1 MRAGI
6 CCLNFPLPKKKKVE
20 PETRSWEQ
28 VVYVKSDPRKYQ
40 KRSGRTVS
48 EAREAN
54 YSIFNEE
61 VTDWPIEA
69 HSSGDLLRNT
79 V

>member
-20 PETRSWEQ
+20 TETRSWEQ

-40 KRSGRTVS
+40 KGSGRTELAKQEKLIIPS
-48 EAREAN
+48 LMSKSLIGQLRL
-54 YSIFNEE
+54 I
-61 VTDWPIEA
+61 
-69 HSSGDLLRNT
+69 LLGT
-79 V
+79 F